1 MHDRRSL
8 DRADALGRA
17 DARDRSVALPE
28 RRPVVRAHVYAAGVP
43 FLQFLRHPQ
52 REPGLADAT
61 GSRQRDLAHGR
72 IRTLGR
78 TGLSPLGH
86 LAIAGGKVVAC
97 GGREVMRL
105 RGPRT
110 RVVDLEGS
118 AVLPGFNDAHAHVVY
133 YGLTRFAADLSGV
146 RGIDEIL
153 DRLKEHARTLK
164 PGDWEHGMGYRT
176 DELTERRQPHRTE
189 LDRVTGERPAFIDE
203 RGGHARVANS
213 AALAAAGITTET
225 PNPKGGRIGRDLN
238 RSANG
243 LLLESAMRL
252 VADVQPLPGLERRVE
267 GVLKAQELLV
277 SRGITSVGAAVNRG
291 FADDLRAYET
301 LAYDGRLRMRV
312 NEFLSWELLEA
323 ASGLGVRTGFGGSMV
338 RAGPIKVFV
347 DGGAER
353 VAVRSGGGV
362 WRTTREELRDLV
374 ARATA
379 AGLQVAAH
387 AIGDAAIEAMCDA
400 VEAAGG
406 RHLRH
411 RVEHCTICPPDLQA
425 RLAQLGMVAVMQPV
439 AARFGRV
446 ASTIFFPVRD
456 RTHLAP
462 HRGLMRAGV
471 PVAFSSDLP
480 VLLDP
485 NPWPGIRVAVDDQV
499 NGISLL
505 AALRAYTSAGAYATF
520 EEDVKG
526 TLEPGMLADLQ
537 VYCGDPLGEDPNV
550 NWEELRPRAV
560 LLGGARVYGSL

>member
-1 MHDRRSL
+1 M
-8 DRADALGRA
+8 RAELIL
-17 DARDRSVALPE
+17 AR
-28 RRPVVRAHVYAAGVP
+28 
-43 FLQFLRHPQ
+43 
-52 REPGLADAT
+52 
-61 GSRQRDLAHGR
+61 GR

-78 TGLSPLGH
+78 AGLNPQSH
-86 LAIAGGKVVAC
+86 LAIAGGKVLAS
-97 GGREVMRL
+97 GGREVMGL
-105 RGPRT
+105 RGPHT
-110 RVVDLEGS
+110 RVVDLGGS

-146 RGIDEIL
+146 RGIDDIL
-153 DRLKEHARTLK
+153 DRLKDHAKSLK
-164 PGDWEHGMGYRT
+164 PGEWQQGMGYRT

-213 AALAAAGITTET
+213 AALAAAGIKTDT
-225 PNPKGGRIGRDLN
+225 PNPPGGRIGRDLN
-238 RSANG
+238 RAPNG

-252 VADVQPLPGLERRVE
+252 VADVQPAPALERRIE
-267 GVLKAQELLV
+267 GVLKAQDLLV
-277 SRGITSVGAAVNRG
+277 SRGITSVAAAVNRG
-291 FADDLRAYET
+291 FADDLRAYER
-301 LAYDGRLRMRV
+301 LACEGRLKVRV

-323 ASGLGVRTGFGGSMV
+323 ATSIGVRAGFGGSMV

-353 VAVRSGGGV
+353 VAMRSGGGV
-362 WRTTREELRDLV
+362 WRITREDLRELV
-374 ARATA
+374 ARASA

-400 VEAAGG
+400 VEAAGAID
-406 RHLRH
+406 LRH

-425 RLAQLGMVAVMQPV
+425 RLARLGMVAVMQPM

-456 RTHLAP
+456 RKDLAP

-480 VLLDP
+480 VTPDP
-485 NPWPGIRVAVDDQV
+485 SPWPGIRVAVEDQV

-505 AALRAYTSAGAYATF
+505 AALRAYTSGGAYASF
-520 EEDVKG
+520 EETIKG
-526 TLEPGMLADLQ
+526 TLEPGLLADLQ
-537 VYCGDPLGEDPNV
+537 VYRGDPLEGADV

-560 LLGGARVYGSL
+560 LLGGTRVFGSL

>member
-1 MHDRRSL
+1 MP
-8 DRADALGRA
+8 RAELIL
-17 DARDRSVALPE
+17 AR
-28 RRPVVRAHVYAAGVP
+28 
-43 FLQFLRHPQ
+43 
-52 REPGLADAT
+52 
-61 GSRQRDLAHGR
+61 GR
-72 IRTLGR
+72 IRTLGKA
-78 TGLSPLGH
+78 GLTPQSH
-86 LAIAGGKVVAC
+86 LALAGGRVLAC
-97 GGREVMRL
+97 GGREVMST

-110 RVVDLEGS
+110 RVVDLDGG

-133 YGLTRFAADLSGV
+133 YGLTRFAADLTGS
-146 RGIDEIL
+146 RGIDDVIE
-153 DRLKEHARTLK
+153 RLRDHAASLK
-164 PGDWEHGMGYRT
+164 PGEWLLGMGYRT

-189 LDRVTGERPAFIDE
+189 LDRATGDRPAFIDE
-203 RGGHARVANS
+203 RGGHARVANT
-213 AALAAAGITTET
+213 AALNAAGIASDT
-225 PNPKGGRIGRDLN
+225 PNPHGGRIGRDLN
-238 RSANG
+238 GSPNG

-252 VADVQPLPGLERRVE
+252 VADVQPPPTLERRIE
-267 GVLKAQELLV
+267 GVLKAQDLLV

-301 LAYDGRLRMRV
+301 LACAGRLRMRV

-323 ASGLGVRTGFGGSMV
+323 SSSLGVRAGFGGGMV

-353 VAVRSGGGV
+353 VATRGGGGV
-362 WRTTREELRDLV
+362 WRTTPDELRELV
-374 ARATA
+374 GRATA

-400 VEAAGG
+400 VEAAHGQ
-406 RHLRH
+406 HMRH

-425 RLAQLGMVAVMQPV
+425 RLAALGMVAVMQPM

-462 HRGLMRAGV
+462 HRGLMRARV

-480 VLLDP
+480 IATDP
-485 NPWPGIRVAVDDQV
+485 NPWPGIRVAVEDQV

-505 AALRAYTSAGAYATF
+505 AALRAYTSAGAYTSF
-520 EEDVKG
+520 EEGVKG

-537 VYCGDPLGEDPNV
+537 VYKGDPLAEEAEVD
-550 NWEELRPRAV
+550 WESLRPRAV
-560 LLGGARVYGSL
+560 LLGGVKVFGSL